1 MNETKKIEPAFP
13 TTAQRLS
20 QTTPLTV
27 EPEPQKT
34 KRGIGFYV
42 RGSIL
47 FFKKMWP
54 TLFELT
60 STETYVNASA
70 IAFNVM
76 LSFFSFVVLMGS
88 FLINI
93 VGSQRA
99 YETLFRLMRS
109 LMPLESG
116 MLLNSLDQVTRGP
129 SGKATLMSFGLLI
142 FSASGVFQPLEAAL
156 NRAWKFKERNF
167 VKQYLVY
174 MLMVLICSAIILCPV
189 ALGSVYDFVL
199 VSIFGESSVREWF
212 FKIAGPVMSLPFLV
226 LLFFVIYYFIPNGK
240 VKLNQVV
247 FTSVAIAVLWL
258 LATFAFWLLL
268 PVFDF
273 AGSYKQLA
281 SLMALVTWVFISSFI
296 LIMGADLSARQI
308 IPQSWTGWMPLKAT
322 KKLDETQVSQT
333 PASQVR

>member
-1 MNETKKIEPAFP
+1 MNETQKIEPAP
-13 TTAQRLS
+13 ATTAHRLS
-20 QTTPLTV
+20 QTTPFPATA
-27 EPEPQKT
+27 EPEKT
-34 KRGIGFYV
+34 GRGIGFYV
-42 RGSIL
+42 RGSWL

-54 TLFELT
+54 TIYELT

-76 LSFFSFVVLMGS
+76 LSFFSFVVLIGS

-93 VGSQRA
+93 AGSQRA

-109 LMPLESG
+109 LMPMESS
-116 MLLNSLDQVTRGP
+116 MLLNSLDQVTRSP
-129 SGKATLMSFGLLI
+129 NSKATLMSFGLMI
-142 FSASGVFQPLEAAL
+142 FSASGVFQPLEAAM
-156 NRAWKFKERNF
+156 NRAWKFPERNF
-167 VKQYLVY
+167 IKQYVVY
-174 MLMVLICSAIILCPV
+174 ILMVVVCSAIILCPV

-199 VSIFGESSVREWF
+199 VSIFGQSPIRDWF
-212 FKIAGPVMSLPFLV
+212 FKIFGPVLLLPFLA

-247 FTSVAIAVLWL
+247 FTSVATAVLWV
-258 LATFAFWLLL
+258 LATFVFYLLL
-268 PVFDF
+268 PVLDF
-273 AGSYKQLA
+273 GGSYKQLA

-322 KKLDETQVSQT
+322 RKLDEAQVSSPQ
-333 PASQVR
+333 ASQVR